1 MNIDKKMLPMKLHY
15 IAAFAG
21 MGPLIPFLPVIA
33 RQKGMSDEAVG
44 MIWTALPFLSL
55 LAKTSAG
62 AMADYL
68 RAHRAIFL
76 SAVVVMGGALTGI
89 YWCPDVGK
97 DSTADFAPEGL
108 SVSNSSRV
116 EGGLA
121 EGGEKSLVDRYEFWL
136 LSILLLLQ
144 FCGYMVVL
152 DMEETVCFQMLGDKA
167 HKYGLQRLWGTVS
180 YGVTAVIGGAL
191 VDWYSQG
198 YDQKDYLPVHV
209 MVVVALVLDVVVVTR
224 LKFTVP
230 DKKISSTDVHA
241 VFKQPSV
248 LLILMTTV
256 VLGTCGGM
264 VSAFYLLLV
273 EDTAALWSP
282 SFAYLKLLQGLL
294 LGVQCLASEVPCLF
308 LAGKIIKKLGYA
320 ASFSLALL
328 GFCLRLCL
336 YSCVSNPWWFLP
348 IELLH
353 GVSFALALASVTCFA
368 NSVTPAGAEATMQ
381 AVFGSAFHCASGLG
395 GLVGSWLFHVTNGWW
410 RAFFAMGSAVGV
422 YAVLFT
428 IIHVVLTRVGCGKP
442 AVQKEKGGDGSET
455 PTGCCEC

>member
-121 EGGEKSLVDRYEFWL
+121 EGGEKSLVGRYEFWL

>member
-1 MNIDKKMLPMKLHY
+1 
-15 IAAFAG
+15 
-21 MGPLIPFLPVIA
+21 
-33 RQKGMSDEAVG
+33 MSDEAVG

>member
-1 MNIDKKMLPMKLHY
+1 
-15 IAAFAG
+15 
-21 MGPLIPFLPVIA
+21 
-33 RQKGMSDEAVG
+33 
-44 MIWTALPFLSL
+44 
-55 LAKTSAG
+55 
-62 AMADYL
+62 MADYL

-152 DMEETVCFQMLGDKA
+152 DMEETVCFQMLGDEA

>member
-152 DMEETVCFQMLGDKA
+152 DMEETVCFQMLGDEA